1 MTSIIMKKTTSS
13 ANTPMIQK
21 IVRRIAFDIGSGMT
35 KMEVADELYYN
46 VMDDDTNNQ
55 IKMEKHIVTMDPMIA
70 QRVVGLKGDL
80 QDSNTKEFTVQIEN
94 KLSNALS
101 ELLLTAVNY
110 ESPIDGVD
118 NVPDE
123 NFYITSCGI
132 ATQAFRESL
141 NGENVMKKLRSKFNS
156 TLEIIPQAE
165 EARIGFLATIAT
177 VNNNNIDDEDNGD
190 IYKNSVLFDQGGG
203 SMQICCVQEDYR
215 IPIQQPITYEGSLG
229 FYKLIAAFAKIKEID
244 VNPTTIASSQDSSGF
259 YPITSK
265 EYMSFSNWVDKE
277 LQKDGIE
284 SGDNVVASIQNR
296 FKNNENV
303 RCLGIAGVF
312 LIFPTITNNN
322 VITLKELDEAIEK
335 RINRTYDEIL
345 NENPILLNTSN
356 DNSAITTPSSD
367 RSKKDSSKQHLEQE
381 QEEQELV
388 PRFVPWQFV
397 VPLIYVSRL
406 FHFFGI
412 EKIEL
417 VKSTLTRGL
426 LEEVDNKLY
435 WPDDNNN
442 LLMRKDEMLKLL
454 QSAKQS
460 SY

>member
-1 MTSIIMKKTTSS
+1 MKKTTSS

-55 IKMEKHIVTMDPMIA
+55 IKMKKHIVTMDPMIA

-203 SMQICCVQEDYR
+203 SMQICCVQE
-215 IPIQQPITYEGSLG
+215 
-229 FYKLIAAFAKIKEID
+229 
-244 VNPTTIASSQDSSGF
+244 
-259 YPITSK
+259 
-265 EYMSFSNWVDKE
+265 E
-277 LQKDGIE
+277 LSHFQREFGL
-284 SGDNVVASIQNR
+284 
-296 FKNNENV
+296 
-303 RCLGIAGVF
+303 CW
-312 LIFPTITNNN
+312 P
-322 VITLKELDEAIEK
+322 
-335 RINRTYDEIL
+335 
-345 NENPILLNTSN
+345 
-356 DNSAITTPSSD
+356 
-367 RSKKDSSKQHLEQE
+367 
-381 QEEQELV
+381 V
-388 PRFVPWQFV
+388 PRF
-397 VPLIYVSRL
+397 
-406 FHFFGI
+406 
-412 EKIEL
+412 
-417 VKSTLTRGL
+417 
-426 LEEVDNKLY
+426 
-435 WPDDNNN
+435 
-442 LLMRKDEMLKLL
+442 
-454 QSAKQS
+454 
-460 SY
+460 